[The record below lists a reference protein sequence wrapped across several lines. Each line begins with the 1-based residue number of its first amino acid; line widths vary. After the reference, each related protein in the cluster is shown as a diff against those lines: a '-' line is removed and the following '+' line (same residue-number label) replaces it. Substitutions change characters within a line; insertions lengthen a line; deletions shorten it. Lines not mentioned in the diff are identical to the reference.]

1 MISRVHIMR
10 MITEIILTGLLHRP
24 LMPKVNAPPVTG
36 EHDSYKVGCVR
47 SVTMLFF

>member
-24 LMPKVNAPPVTG
+24 LMPKVNAPVTG
-36 EHDSYKVGCVR
+36 EHDNYKVGCVK